1 MTSRHNEIDSA
12 VDRLD
17 DALRRAGLP
26 PLEPAT
32 DEVSVDDVDDA
43 VAPYRLPEDVRR
55 FWELVDPSS
64 LAVRAFPDLVAPS
77 AALKL
82 QRMELEEGALTVPRL
97 PPPVLFR
104 IGYASHV
111 SLSSELASPWGPGGT
126 IFRWAYDEDGFRIVY
141 RTFADLLDVLTELVS
156 EGRTEHNGGFVF
168 LPDGVD
174 EAKRLERLHRAGAH
188 PLYGDSV
195 EVSSDLGTWPAHWL
209 EASRVD
215 LTDRVP
221 LGATHTIGELVAA
234 AAAGPVTGRIAGT
247 VTRLV
252 GIGRDAVVLVDDGTR
267 PVDVWCPA
275 GTSPWGPVHKR
286 RFEFEVTLE
295 GPVPEPLDLEG
306 GLRRLSMHTRAWKHA
321 EDDPAV
327 DAFSGDLEGHRPS
340 AVATDIRP
348 LD

>member
-32 DEVSVDDVDDA
+32 DEVSLADVDEA
-43 VAPYRLPEDVRR
+43 VAPYELPPDVRR

-64 LAVRAFPDLVAPS
+64 LAVRAFPDLIGP
-77 AALKL
+77 AASLKL
-82 QRMELEEGALTVPRL
+82 HHVELEDGATVPNV
-97 PPPVLFR
+97 PPSLLFR

-111 SLSSELASPWGPGGT
+111 SLSTELASTWGPGGT
-126 IFRWAYDEDGFRIVY
+126 IFRWAYDEDSFRIVY
-141 RTFADLLDVLTELVS
+141 RTLVDLLDVLTELVS
-156 EGRTEHNGGFVF
+156 EERMEHNGGFVF
-168 LPDGVD
+168 LPDGAD
-174 EAKRLERLHRAGAH
+174 EAKKLERLRRAGPH

-195 EVSSDLGTWPAHWL
+195 EIPSNLEAWPQHWL
-209 EASRVD
+209 EASRID
-215 LTDRVP
+215 LRDRMP
-221 LGATHTIGELVAA
+221 LGATHTIVELVAA
-234 AAAGPVTGRIAGT
+234 AAEGPVTGRIAGT

-252 GIGRDAVVLVDDGTR
+252 GIGRDTVALVDDGTR
-267 PVDVWCPA
+267 PVDVWCPS

-286 RFEFEVTLE
+286 RFEFEVTVE
-295 GPVPEPLDLEG
+295 GPVPAPPELEG
-306 GLRRLSMHTRAWKHA
+306 SLRAIDRHARAWRRPEA
-321 EDDPAV
+321 EAADA
-327 DAFSGDLEGHRPS
+327 AFSGDLERHRPS